1 MRIIKAALHEEAIW
15 LHGEKSFSA
24 AMPCCKSIK
33 FLVVSI
39 TSSSPSLH
47 LPVTSHSDQS
57 ILRHCQPS
65 FVLLGTPQDLSTPQL
80 PLTLKDLH
88 LLCPRSLHC
97 FSSPFRNTHDKV
109 SPLSSTAS
117 SRVAPYELVRS
128 TRRLAPASLPLQVSL
143 AIGVLAG
150 RPEPDA
156 SASVLEVVGP
166 QS

>member
-1 MRIIKAALHEEAIW
+1 MTIETL
-15 LHGEKSFSA
+15 G
-24 AMPCCKSIK
+24 
-33 FLVVSI
+33 
-39 TSSSPSLH
+39 SPS
-47 LPVTSHSDQS
+47 
-57 ILRHCQPS
+57 
-65 FVLLGTPQDLSTPQL
+65 QDLSTPQL

-88 LLCPRSLHC
+88 LFCPRSLHC

-166 QS
+166 QSKRTHVCPGSGVALHLGPRFLLKYQDASALPPGPCLPLPFHGFLLPSPPS